1 VEREKEPGGEGEQQ
15 HPSMLK
21 IPLPDG
27 SFIFRPRAIH
37 PGIEKSL
44 AMERGYILGVKRLI
58 PSVSK
63 ELREKFS
70 DKK

>member
-1 VEREKEPGGEGEQQ
+1 
-15 HPSMLK
+15 
-21 IPLPDG
+21 
-27 SFIFRPRAIH
+27 
-37 PGIEKSL
+37 
-44 AMERGYILGVKRLI
+44 MERGYILGVKRLI